1 MASGMFILSAIIAVA
16 IIAIV
21 VSGVYFLVKS
31 LIRYHYTLKN
41 GDNAS
46 K

>member
-1 MASGMFILSAIIAVA
+1 MLSGTYILSAIIAVA

-21 VSGVYFLVKS
+21 VSGVYFLARS
-31 LIRYHYTLKN
+31 LIKYYYTLKN
-41 GDNAS
+41 GDKAS